1 MTVTPAAFA
10 ASGSREPALIGIGPG
25 DARYPRRLLDLRHPP
40 DPLWVAGDPAVFARG
55 AASIVG
61 TRRMTVYGARVA
73 RELSGAVAAA
83 GIVVVS
89 GLAQG
94 VDSAA
99 HAGALEARGAT
110 VAVLGEGL
118 ASYLGRVRGRL
129 RRLALDIRANGAL
142 VSEFPPDARA
152 RAWTFAQRDQTIAA
166 LGEVTVV
173 VEAPLDSGALITARH
188 ARRLRRTVYAVP
200 GPIGASA
207 SAGAN
212 AAIAGGAARALTGA
226 PMLLAALGIAGRSPQ
241 PSSSGVE
248 SRVLDALAGGPADP
262 DALAR
267 QLGLST
273 WALATIIAR
282 LVIRG
287 AVACAPDGRLV
298 RTYGDR
304 AIRMTRSA
312 LPLLVVT
319 RRAPSGAVVAARI
332 RPYRR
337 SRSTSRS
344 RTVPP
349 STENRRRS

>member
-1 MTVTPAAFA
+1 MIA
-10 ASGSREPALIGIGPG
+10 IGLADP
-25 DARYPRRLLDLRHPP
+25 RYPRRLLDLRHPP
-40 DPLWVAGDPAVFARG
+40 DPLWVEGDLAVFARD

-61 TRRMTVYGARVA
+61 TRRMTAYGARVA
-73 RELSGAVAAA
+73 RELSGAVAAV
-83 GIVVVS
+83 GVVVVS

-118 ASYLGRVRGRL
+118 ASYLRRVRGRL
-129 RRLALDIRANGAL
+129 RRLAHDIRANGAL
-142 VSEFPPDARA
+142 VSEFPPEAPARG
-152 RAWTFAQRDQTIAA
+152 WTFAQRDETIAA

-212 AAIAGGAARALTGA
+212 AAIASGAARALTGA
-226 PMLLAALGIAGRSPQ
+226 PMLLSAFGVAAASLPPTPA
-241 PSSSGVE
+241 GVE
-248 SRVLDALAGGPADP
+248 GRVLDALAGGPADA

-273 WALATIIAR
+273 RTLATIIAR

-287 AVACAPDGRLV
+287 AVASAPDGRLA
-298 RTYGDR
+298 RT
-304 AIRMTRSA
+304 
-312 LPLLVVT
+312 
-319 RRAPSGAVVAARI
+319 
-332 RPYRR
+332 
-337 SRSTSRS
+337 
-344 RTVPP
+344 
-349 STENRRRS
+349 